1 MTNPSWWD
9 CAKEKAKSVL
19 NSQIQAHPGRDLV
32 LLVLAVISAFACAIS
47 VYLVFHAKTLGSSPS
62 IYLAILSFGLIGT
75 QAFVGACRSLKLHYL
90 WVMIAA
96 GASIGLTVLGLW
108 ADGAL
113 FN

>member
-9 CAKEKAKSVL
+9 RAREKAKIVL
-19 NSQIQAHPGRDLV
+19 NNQIKAHPGRDLV
-32 LLVLAVISAFACAIS
+32 LLVLAVLSALTCAFS
-47 VYLVFHAKTLGSSPS
+47 VYFVYQAKTFGSSPS
-62 IYLAILSFGLIGT
+62 LYLAILSFGLIGT

-96 GASIGLTVLGLW
+96 GASIVLTLIGLW
-108 ADGAL
+108 ADGTL